1 MNFNLFCASAIY
13 ELDSVFKKVDV
24 PGVEKLADKIVTAN
38 RVFSVGG
45 GREGLVTKAF
55 SMRLTHLGKPTYWVW
70 DDTTPSIGPGDV
82 LLVSTGSCTGGVL
95 THVTKT
101 AKEKGAAILLVTA
114 DNSGPVGAY
123 ADHTVFIPAQA
134 YLAKGNLVPTQQP
147 MGNLFEQSLFIFYDA
162 LSVMLREKLGQ
173 SEEQMESRHRN
184 VE

>member
-1 MNFNLFCASAIY
+1 MDFRMFCATVVY
-13 ELDSVFKKVDV
+13 ELDNVFKKVDV
-24 PGVEKLADKIVTAN
+24 PSVEKLADKIIAAN
-38 RVFSVGG
+38 RVFTIGG

-55 SMRLTHLGKPTYWVW
+55 SMRLTHLGKQTFWIW
-70 DDTTPSIGPGDV
+70 DDTTPSLGAGDV

-95 THVTKT
+95 THVAAA
-101 AKEKGAAILLVTA
+101 AKEKGATVLLVTA
-114 DNSGPVGAY
+114 DNSGPVGAF

-173 SEEQMESRHRN
+173 TEEQMESRHRN